1 MTQIICS
8 DLEKLGGASA
18 QRLIADT
25 LAKADDGEL
34 FIERRQTESFVY
46 DDGRLRS
53 ASFDESEGFGLRAVS
68 GETAAYAHSSD
79 LSLEALKRSAATS
92 ASILNGGRS
101 AQVDVSPTPS
111 SCKLY
116 GADNPVEAMGFARV
130 ATCTSR
136 AKKNRLFDRD
146 SNSIGPL
153 VLPRPCW
160 RRRS

>member
-116 GADNPVEAMGFARV
+116 GADNPVEAMGFA
-130 ATCTSR
+130 
-136 AKKNRLFDRD
+136 AKVNLLEAVDKFTIPTNIDLYA
-146 SNSIGPL
+146 
-153 VLPRPCW
+153 
-160 RRRS
+160 